1 MTALPTAE
9 VLLSIREDFFSP
21 QFTACWWK
29 KGARLT
35 MSSEGGKRRKN
46 ALLLQPPSSF
56 GVFIHTYPA
65 AELTQKESFLLHK
78 AIS

>member
-35 MSSEGGKRRKN
+35 MSSEGGK
-46 ALLLQPPSSF
+46 SSD
-56 GVFIHTYPA
+56 YSK
-65 AELTQKESFLLHK
+65 KERERQGR
-78 AIS
+78 